1 MAKTPEQMLETM
13 IANLPEQT
21 GKTLDQWIAVV
32 RKSGLEKHG
41 QIVTMLK
48 GDHGI
53 THGYANLIAHSAL
66 KSDAAS
72 VAAEGTD
79 LVDAQYSGE
88 KAGLRAIHDRI
99 MDAVDGFGDDVE
111 VAPKKA
117 YVSLRRKKQFALVQP
132 TTKTRVDVGLTLTG
146 VEPAG
151 RLEASG
157 SFNAMCSHR
166 VRIGAADEVDAAL
179 IAWLRQA
186 YDTAG

>member
-21 GKTLDQWIAVV
+21 GKTLEQWIALV

-41 QIVTMLK
+41 QVVKMLK

-79 LVDAQYSGE
+79 LVEAQYAGD
-88 KAGLRAIHDRI
+88 KAALRPIHDRV
-99 MDAVDGFGDDVE
+99 MDAVRGFGDDVE

-132 TTKTRVDVGLTLTG
+132 TTKTRVDVGLNRKG
-146 VEPAG
+146 VEPTD
-151 RLEASG
+151 RLEPSG

-166 VRIGAADEVDAAL
+166 VRVGAAEEVDAAL
-179 IAWLRQA
+179 IRWLRQA
-186 YDTAG
+186 YDLAD